1 MVQEASLDTL
11 ALAGA
16 IAATLFAALTY
27 MLGRRSRAAPALVWW
42 ATAFGVEAWDRSPRL
57 TSFQGGKG

>member
-16 IAATLFAALTY
+16 MVASLFAGLTFAFA
-27 MLGRRSRAAPALVWW
+27 RRRISENK
-42 ATAFGVEAWDRSPRL
+42 TAD
-57 TSFQGGKG
+57 GGTVTA

>member
-16 IAATLFAALTY
+16 MAASLFAGLTFCIPVLNSQFERDFY
-27 MLGRRSRAAPALVWW
+27 R
-42 ATAFGVEAWDRSPRL
+42 DRPRVGEEDRL
-57 TSFQGGKG
+57 